1 VVIKA
6 TIPASGADRETTFS
20 CLRRMKTYLRNRKT
34 GEISS
39 ELILQT
45 LEK

>member
-6 TIPASGADRETTFS
+6 TVPASGADSERAFS
-20 CLRRMKTYLRNRKT
+20 CLRRMKTYLRKSKADKR
-34 GEISS
+34 SS
-39 ELILQT
+39 EFFLQT

>member
-6 TIPASGADRETTFS
+6 TISASGVDSEKTFS
-20 CLRRMKTYLRNRKT
+20 CLRRMKTYLRNRKA